1 MNRLGRLATATALAS
16 AAMIVGAQPASA
28 VDLPGP
34 PAPTAGCAFPLRI
47 LPITG
52 DPNTGGFPPVR
63 RELKDQNGNT
73 VYLLLAGKNGGVVY
87 TNLDTEE
94 SLSFRPRGTAIKQ
107 TTDSNGSTTWVVT
120 GHFGLTLF
128 STDIPKGPS
137 TFFYDGRVVFVDN
150 PGDAADVFIESS
162 GKKTDVCAELAS

>member
-1 MNRLGRLATATALAS
+1 MNRFGRLATATALAS

-28 VDLPGP
+28 IDLP
-34 PAPTAGCAFPLRI
+34 ADLGCTFPLRI
-47 LPITG
+47 EPVAA
-52 DPNTGGFPPVR
+52 DPNPGGFPDER
-63 RELKDQNGNT
+63 RVLKDQNGNT

-87 TNLDTEE
+87 TNIDTEE

-107 TTDSNGSTTWVVT
+107 TTNSNGSTTWVVT
-120 GHFGLTLF
+120 GHFGLTF
-128 STDIPKGPS
+128 FPTDDPPGPS

-162 GKKTDVCAELAS
+162 GKKTDVCAELSS